1 MEESASMKALT
12 VKQQAT
18 LDFIRAYV
26 HENGIAPTN
35 NEIAQGMGWAS
46 ANNAQ
51 LYLQVLQRN
60 GWLRVHKGVS
70 RGIVL
75 TNNKTVDI
83 PDTGSE
89 EYWFDGVFQHQRY
102 ERDVYKVI
110 EAAGLKGSKKSWGQE
125 VIK

>member
-1 MEESASMKALT
+1 MKALT
-12 VKQQAT
+12 DKQQAT

-26 HENGIAPTN
+26 HDNGIAPTN

-51 LYLQVLQRN
+51 HYLQALQRKR
-60 GWLRVHKGVS
+60 WLRIRKGVS

-75 TNNKTVDI
+75 TNSATVEN
-83 PDTGSE
+83 PASESE
-89 EYWFDGVFQHQRY
+89 EYWFDGVSQHQRY
-102 ERDVYKVI
+102 ERDVHKVI